1 MQEKQQQRLI
11 PKFDDKEN
19 KKLNK
24 SIKELS
30 SEMTLELKDCQKIL
44 KEIINDKTDEDDINI
59 NNINN
64 KQIKQNMKQNIIT
77 KINDFTKKF
86 KLNQELY
93 NNKFNHFVI
102 DEEIT
107 NKSFSTKKNEE
118 NNSNDFLSTQE
129 NNSQLRRRDQD
140 LTNLLNSVNELA
152 QIFKDMQTL
161 VMEQGTI
168 LDRIDYNI
176 DIASTNVS
184 KGKKNITKA
193 DKYSVELVQERY
205 SQIFG
210 TDQVAP
216 KEDVDVY
223 CYHVDYD
230 TQDGCYYGH
239 YFAGGG
245 GMPWIADRRIE
256 SASRSDD
263 GTEIYL
269 YEYYIRAGIM
279 EDKSIYTYGKDVG
292 SPLGEEAAATYY
304 ENIKNTNINNWHV
317 KDEIFEKYKDQ
328 LVKFKSTFKL
338 DTNGNYYWVSTEPVK

>member
-11 PKFDDKEN
+11 PKFDDEEN

-59 NNINN
+59 NNINS

-193 DKYSVELVQERY
+193 DKYMKNNCFRNVIIILIVI
-205 SQIFG
+205 IF
-210 TDQVAP
+210 
-216 KEDVDVY
+216 
-223 CYHVDYD
+223 
-230 TQDGCYYGH
+230 
-239 YFAGGG
+239 
-245 GMPWIADRRIE
+245 IE
-256 SASRSDD
+256 ALL
-263 GTEIYL
+263 IIL
-269 YEYYIRAGIM
+269 
-279 EDKSIYTYGKDVG
+279 K
-292 SPLGEEAAATYY
+292 
-304 ENIKNTNINNWHV
+304 
-317 KDEIFEKYKDQ
+317 IF
-328 LVKFKSTFKL
+328 
-338 DTNGNYYWVSTEPVK
+338 

>member
-11 PKFDDKEN
+11 PKFDDEEN

-193 DKYSVELVQERY
+193 DKYMKNNCFRNVIIILIVI
-205 SQIFG
+205 IF
-210 TDQVAP
+210 
-216 KEDVDVY
+216 
-223 CYHVDYD
+223 
-230 TQDGCYYGH
+230 
-239 YFAGGG
+239 
-245 GMPWIADRRIE
+245 IE
-256 SASRSDD
+256 ALLL
-263 GTEIYL
+263 IL
-269 YEYYIRAGIM
+269 
-279 EDKSIYTYGKDVG
+279 K
-292 SPLGEEAAATYY
+292 
-304 ENIKNTNINNWHV
+304 
-317 KDEIFEKYKDQ
+317 IF
-328 LVKFKSTFKL
+328 
-338 DTNGNYYWVSTEPVK
+338 